1 MDIINLSGFKMHALI
16 SFSYVPQ
23 CLKLPSSGH
32 LVGVLLE
39 MSKFNGAQGSSYSV
53 RVLWG
58 LAGMG
63 QRAGVLVFSGNHN
76 RVP

>member
-23 CLKLPSSGH
+23 CLKLPSLGH

-39 MSKFNGAQGSSYSV
+39 MSKFNRAQGSSYSV

-58 LAGMG
+58 LA
-63 QRAGVLVFSGNHN
+63 
-76 RVP
+76 